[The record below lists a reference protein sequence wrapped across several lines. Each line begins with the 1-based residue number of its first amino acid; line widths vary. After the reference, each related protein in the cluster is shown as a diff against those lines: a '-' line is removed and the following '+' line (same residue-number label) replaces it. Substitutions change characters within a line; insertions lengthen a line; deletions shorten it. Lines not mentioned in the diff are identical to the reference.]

1 MKKCPYCAEDILDEA
16 VKCKHCGSDLKTE
29 TKSSPNK
36 TKQKSALGVWMPILK
51 VMGIIALVV
60 FAFMLWY
67 ISIPVILIWYIW
79 KKSKLD
85 KKKKYIGTAL
95 AVVLFGVLV
104 GFYSHISRT
113 PSLAITEPNDGF
125 TIQASETVVKG
136 TIDPKDATLNIN
148 GMVVKTENGE
158 FNYQVKLS
166 DEKNVFTLKVSN
178 SNGQSEQKITI
189 NRTFTEEELVE
200 YERQKAEEEAKKQA
214 AIEAQKKAEE
224 ERKAKELAEQKAW
237 EQSKAGKLC
246 AKYPT
251 WSKSDCERVGSGEKR
266 YWIGMSYDMLVE
278 SYGSKPN
285 HANPSNYGNGTSW
298 QWCWTYYT
306 PSCFYDRNGDGIID
320 SYN

>member
-16 VKCKHCGSDLKTE
+16 IKCKHCGSELHQKE
-29 TKSSPNK
+29 T
-36 TKQKSALGVWMPILK
+36 TKQKQPPAFVGDKDKKTLKLIWKALLVILA
-51 VMGIIALVV
+51 II
-60 FAFMLWY
+60 LWY
-67 ISIPVILIWYIW
+67 ISIPTILIWYIW

-85 KKKKYIGTAL
+85 KKKKYIGTFL
-95 AVVLFGVLV
+95 AVVLFGILV
-104 GFYSHISRT
+104 GFYSHLNRT
-113 PSLAITEPNDGF
+113 PSLPITEPDDGF
-125 TIQASETVVKG
+125 TIQANETTIKG
-136 TIDPKDATLNIN
+136 TIDPKDATLSIN
-148 GMVVKTENGE
+148 GTSVKTENGE
-158 FNYQVKLS
+158 FNYQAKLS

-189 NRTFTEEELVE
+189 NRTFTEEELAE

-246 AKYPT
+246 KKYPT
-251 WSKSDCERVGSGEKR
+251 WSKDECTKVANKKI
-266 YWIGMSYDMLVE
+266 WIGMTYDMLVE

-285 HANPSNYGNGTSW
+285 HANPSNYGSGTSW

-306 PSCFYDRNGDGIID
+306 PSCFYDRNDDGIID